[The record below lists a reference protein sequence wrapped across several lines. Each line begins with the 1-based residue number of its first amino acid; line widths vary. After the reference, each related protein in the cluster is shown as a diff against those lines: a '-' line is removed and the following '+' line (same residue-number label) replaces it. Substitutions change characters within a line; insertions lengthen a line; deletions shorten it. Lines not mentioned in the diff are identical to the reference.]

1 MRITKDM
8 WARHNEKPEAAFTPL
23 LERLMT
29 VFATKFDEVV
39 RGEGID
45 KDVHVQFT
53 CNSGDIGVSP
63 KMWIQER
70 WRDQLDVTDAPDF
83 VCRCDVLRLRHVF
96 YGGLFEYEWLKYILE
111 TLPRRK
117 GYIAAKY
124 IAIHE
129 AAHVV
134 DELTNNRSPFE
145 CSDHDEQ
152 YAIILER
159 LVAKYIGA

>member
-8 WARHNEKPEAAFTPL
+8 WARHGEKPVAALTPL
-23 LERLMT
+23 IERICT
-29 VFATKFDEVV
+29 VFATTFEDVL

-45 KDVHVQFT
+45 AEVHMQFT

-63 KMWIQER
+63 KLWIEDR

-83 VCRCDVLRLRHVF
+83 VCRCDVDRLRHVF
-96 YGGLFEYEWLKYILE
+96 YGGLFEYEWLKYILHA
-111 TLPRRK
+111 LPRRK
-117 GYIAAKY
+117 GYIAPKY

-134 DELTNNRSPFE
+134 DELTNNRSPYE
-145 CSDHDEQ
+145 CSEHDEQ

-159 LVAKYIGA
+159 LVAKYIGV